1 VRQDFSNGTDL
12 RFLGPDE
19 NPPSS
24 GWAVRGDHCVFQD
37 GVHIG
42 TWTDWS
48 IGAVGNPSWVE
59 YDPIE
64 QGPSQG

>member
-1 VRQDFSNGTDL
+1 MRQDFSNGTDL